1 VSGQSNKRPTVF
13 GIRSTQAG
21 ARKKVSNHRFTY
33 PLTANKISQA
43 LERQRAYCMKRESHP
58 RGSVTTASWIWRTQT
73 AIRALALLSC
83 VFFADRAM
91 AMDEKSIQGFRDA
104 IVKLAP
110 DVDPAEAEA
119 VSVTAHHTSRQLARD
134 YRVVGPAVFQNFL
147 IHIGAR
153 ERGFCWHWARDI
165 GTRLKELRLKTLY
178 LHWGAADAGTHL
190 EHNVI
195 VVAGRNQNFRD
206 GYIIDAWRNA
216 GRLCWW
222 PVTKDSSYKWK
233 EDLQET
239 AWLHDY
245 ELVQP
250 KAAARSKRAA
260 QQKPQKATASL
271 EIRG

>member
-1 VSGQSNKRPTVF
+1 MPSESSA
-13 GIRSTQAG
+13 STQPDNGRSRLRQGGLWRRLIVALW
-21 ARKKVSNHRFTY
+21 F
-33 PLTANKISQA
+33 LTVA
-43 LERQRAYCMKRESHP
+43 
-58 RGSVTTASWIWRTQT
+58 AS
-73 AIRALALLSC
+73 AC
-83 VFFADRAM
+83 
-91 AMDEKSIQGFRDA
+91 AMDEKSIERFRDA
-104 IVKLAP
+104 MIKLGP
-110 DVDPAEAEA
+110 EVDPAEAQA
-119 VSVTAHHTSRQLARD
+119 VSVTAHQTARELARE

-153 ERGFCWHWARDI
+153 ERGYCWHWARDI

-195 VVAGRNQNFRD
+195 IVTAPNQSYRD
-206 GYIIDAWRNA
+206 GYIIDGWRNA

-222 PVTKDSSYKWK
+222 PVLKDSSYRWN

-245 ELVQP
+245 EFGP
-250 KAAARSKRAA
+250 KAAAVQPRMQSNPAARSKPIVPRKSA
-260 QQKPQKATASL
+260 PATATI